1 MEFKHSLSRRIVIA
15 FVLMTS
21 LVAGAFALGIV
32 ETVHMVEE
40 KLISSELGGDLDRLL
55 QMDSMDEWRFRPE
68 PEQLF
73 YFTGGRDEFAL
84 PEDLQELAPGVHEVF
99 RGELSYHAFV
109 RVVAGRRYVLLQDQS
124 EFENRERVLFSTV
137 WIGLLLCIVLA
148 VVLGRLLARKVIEP
162 VVRLALQVR
171 HRDQLLAMAPP
182 LAPDYA
188 ADEVGQ
194 LAAAFDATLGLLR
207 HALTRE
213 RLFTS
218 DVSHELRTPLM
229 VLASSCELLLAN
241 TGLDQRARAQV
252 ERIARASEE
261 MRDLVQTFF
270 LLARAQHEDASMA
283 PALSLNTVADELVAQ
298 WRTPI
303 ESKGLQF
310 DYDPGESSNGCFN
323 ATFLRAVMGNLLRNA
338 LHYTDS
344 GRISLSVLSDG
355 FIVEDSGVGIPE
367 NEREAMFQ
375 PFVRGDSQRGEGL
388 GLGLSLVLRI
398 CESQGW
404 AVSLA
409 AVQPRGCRFHVKLGG
424 ESA

>member
-32 ETVHMVEE
+32 ETVHLVEE
-40 KLISSELGGDLDRLL
+40 KLLSSELGGDLDRLL
-55 QMDSMDEWRFRPE
+55 QMDSMDEWRLRPE

-73 YFTGGRDEFAL
+73 YFSGGRDEFAL
-84 PEDLQELAPGVHEVF
+84 PDDLKELAPGFHEVF

-109 RVVAGRRYVLLQDQS
+109 RVVDGRHYMLLQDQS
-124 EFENRERVLFSTV
+124 GFEDREQVLF
-137 WIGLLLCIVLA
+137 A
-148 VVLGRLLARKVIEP
+148 VVLIGFLLSIALATVLGWLLARKVIEP
-162 VVRLALQVR
+162 VVRLSRQIR

-241 TGLDQRARAQV
+241 TGLDPRARAHVQ
-252 ERIARASEE
+252 RIARACDE
-261 MRDLVQTFF
+261 MRELVQTFL
-270 LLARAQHEDASMA
+270 LLARAQQGDSNLLAAVS
-283 PALSLNTVADELVAQ
+283 LSTVADELVAQ
-298 WRTPI
+298 WREPI
-303 ESKGLQF
+303 ESKGLQL
-310 DYDPGESSNGCFN
+310 DYRRGEPSRELFN
-323 ATFLRAVMGNLLRNA
+323 PTLLRAVMGNLLRNA
-338 LHYTDS
+338 WHYTEQ
-344 GRISLSVLSDG
+344 GRISLGLLNNG
-355 FIVEDSGVGIPE
+355 FVIEDTGVGIPE

-375 PFVRGDSQRGEGL
+375 PFVRGGEQHGDGL
-388 GLGLSLVLRI
+388 GLGLSLVQRI
-398 CESQGW
+398 CEDQGW
-404 AVSLA
+404 KVQLTA
-409 AVQPRGCRFHVKLGG
+409 AQPNGCRFRVELN
-424 ESA
+424 